1 MTIHLRQICLVAAEL
16 APVRRQLMDVF
27 SINPCFVDEGVAKF
41 GLENVLLPV
50 GSQFLE
56 VVAPIQD
63 DTAAGRY
70 LARRGGDAGYMVI
83 CQVPTPAEQ
92 DACRQ
97 RAADNGVR
105 VAWESD
111 RGSYRLMQLHPR
123 DMGAAFFE
131 VDWDDRAE
139 LTGHWEPAGGSG
151 WTEAVATD
159 VVDAITGVELQGPD
173 PVALAEHWGHV
184 ADSSVELRDGVPTV
198 RLANAD
204 LRFVE
209 ATDGRGPGLGGVVVR
224 ATDPDRLLAQAETHE
239 CRTAD
244 GQISVCGTRFTI
256 AN

>member
-1 MTIHLRQICLVAAEL
+1 MAIYLRQICLVAAEL
-16 APVRRQLMDVF
+16 SPVRQQLMDVF
-27 SINPCFVDEGVAKF
+27 SINPCFVDDGVAKF

-50 GSQFLE
+50 GTQFLE

-70 LARRGGDAGYMVI
+70 LARRGGDGGYMVI

-97 RAADNGVR
+97 RAADIGVR
-105 VAWESD
+105 VAWEAD

-131 VDWDDRAE
+131 VDWDDQAE

-173 PVALAEHWGHV
+173 PVALAEHWGRV
-184 ADSSVELRDGVPTV
+184 ADSPAELRNGMPTV

-204 LRFVE
+204 LTFVE
-209 ATDGRGPGLGGVVVR
+209 ATDGRGPGLGGLVVR
-224 ATDPDRLLAQAETHE
+224 ATDPDRLLAQAETHH

-244 GQISVCGTRFTI
+244 GQITVCGTRFII
-256 AN
+256 AT

>member
-1 MTIHLRQICLVAAEL
+1 MAIHLRQICLVAAEL
-16 APVRRQLMDVF
+16 APVRRRLMDVF
-27 SINPCFVDEGVAKF
+27 SINPCFVDEGVGVF

-50 GSQFLE
+50 GTQFLE
-56 VVAPIQD
+56 VVAPIQA

-70 LARRGGDAGYMVI
+70 LDRRGGDGGYMVI

-105 VAWESD
+105 VAWEAD
-111 RGSYRLMQLHPR
+111 RGRYRLMQLHPR

-131 VDWDDRAE
+131 VDWDEHAE
-139 LTGHWEPAGGSG
+139 LAGHWEPAGGSG

-159 VVDAITGVELQGPD
+159 VIDAITGVELQGPD
-173 PVALAEHWGHV
+173 PAALAEHWGRV
-184 ADSSVELRDGVPTV
+184 AGSPVEFRDGVPTV

-204 LRFVE
+204 LTFVG
-209 ATDGRGPGLGGVVVR
+209 ATDGRGPGLGGLVVR
-224 ATDPDRLLAQAETHE
+224 ATDPERLLTQAETHK

-244 GQISVCGTRFTI
+244 GAITVCGTRFTI
-256 AN
+256 AT